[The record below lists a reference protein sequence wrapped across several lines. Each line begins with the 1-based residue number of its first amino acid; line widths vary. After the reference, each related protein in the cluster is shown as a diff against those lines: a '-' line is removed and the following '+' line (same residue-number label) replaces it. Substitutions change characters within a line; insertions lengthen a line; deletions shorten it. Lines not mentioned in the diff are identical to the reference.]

1 VKRSVILDATLLK
14 MKIHEAL
21 QDLSRRP
28 QPDLTGALQ
37 HALAALECLAR
48 DVTGENKPTLGQL
61 MRDIRS

>member
-1 VKRSVILDATLLK
+1 